1 MTNPKGATTMPTT
14 QKTRPTPLRRRTALG
29 ALAGLGAA
37 AIIRPARAMDAVSLR
52 LNWILNGIFSVFYYG
67 KDMGFYRDEGIELTI
82 GEGQGSGRTVQSVAA
97 GSDMFGLADG
107 GSIILGA
114 SKGAAVKAVMG
125 VMNESPYTISMRADS
140 GARTVKDLV
149 GKTIAVTPGEAG
161 LPLLQ
166 AIWAANGIAPDAV
179 HLLNVD
185 GAAKLVAV
193 LDKRVDGLLAGLDS
207 QVVILNHKGL
217 QQVVLLY
224 ADMGVNT
231 QGVSLFTTDALIQ
244 KNPDLVRRFVR
255 ASLRCLQAAEDHP
268 DAVVDAGIKAK
279 PDEDRSMFVDQL
291 KAGKAVF
298 FSPGDTKHRPGY
310 MMPEDWQRTLDLM
323 KRYQDL
329 VTDMPASAFYTDA
342 FLPA

>member
-1 MTNPKGATTMPTT
+1 MPTT
-14 QKTRPTPLRRRTALG
+14 QAIGPTTLRRRTALG

-37 AIIRPARAMDAVSLR
+37 AIIRPAHAMDAVTLR
-52 LNWILNGIFSVFYYG
+52 LNWILSGIFSLFYYG
-67 KDMGFYRDEGIELTI
+67 KDMGFFRDEGIELTI

-97 GSDMFGLADG
+97 GSDTFGLADG
-107 GSIILGA
+107 GSIILGG
-114 SKGAAVKAVMG
+114 SKGAAIKAVMG
-125 VMNESPYTISMRADS
+125 VMNESPFVISMRADS
-140 GARTVKDLV
+140 GVKTVKDLV

-166 AIWAANGIAPDAV
+166 AIWAANGIAPDSV

-193 LDKRVDGLLAGLDS
+193 LDKRVDGLIGGLDS
-207 QVVILNHKGL
+207 QVVILSHKGM

-231 QGVSLFTTDALIQ
+231 QGVSLFTTNALLQ

-255 ASLRCLQAAEDHP
+255 ASVRSMQAAEQHP
-268 DAVVDAGIKAK
+268 DAIVDAGLRVK

-291 KAGKAVF
+291 KAGSSLFYA
-298 FSPGDTKHRPGY
+298 PGNAKRQLGF
-310 MMPEDWQRTLDLM
+310 MMPADWERTLDLM
-323 KRYQDL
+323 KRYQEL
-329 VTDMPASAFYTDA
+329 VTTMPASDFYTDS